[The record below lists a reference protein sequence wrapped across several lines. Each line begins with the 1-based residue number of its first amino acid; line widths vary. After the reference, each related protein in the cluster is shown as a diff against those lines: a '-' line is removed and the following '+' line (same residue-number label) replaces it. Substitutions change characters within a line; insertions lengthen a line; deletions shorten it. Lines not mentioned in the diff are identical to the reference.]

1 MDEQGFSSTYAQMCQ
16 VLSKMSVRGEG
27 SDSSNSGKSE
37 VKFRNLIINKCQK
50 EFEKDNM
57 EEFKATRRKEIDEC
71 SDVSEVCFCIFFMK
85 TFVSSKIEESH

>member
-71 SDVSEVCFCIFFMK
+71 SEVSNFF
-85 TFVSSKIEESH
+85 SL